1 MVSSLIERGR
11 EGGGR
16 MQGDKFGGKNM
27 PGRLMPLSPSRVC
40 CWCVEVE
47 VFFVRWGMVG
57 GAEIG

>member
-1 MVSSLIERGR
+1 
-11 EGGGR
+11 

-27 PGRLMPLSPSRVC
+27 PGRLMPLLPSRVC

-57 GAEIG
+57 GAEIGSNRRRFSPFSLS